1 MSEETNQDAQPE
13 AADSVRQAFAALP
26 LGDKISTLL
35 KVEWDLLGEVAEKI
49 VNEASRAVDEIAD
62 AVIGPKP
69 ADSQESDSADQ
80 PAQ

>member
-1 MSEETNQDAQPE
+1 
-13 AADSVRQAFAALP
+13 
-26 LGDKISTLL
+26 L